1 MTGGGE
7 VGERAI
13 SRGQQLLTLQ
23 ETDEEIAQLET
34 EIAVLEA
41 ALAGDIELDRLRA
54 AERAAEAERQE
65 AEERCRGVERDL
77 SGVRQRARSLE
88 RRLYDGSVRNP
99 QDLLGMQRDLVAL
112 KPRLDELEAS
122 LLECMEASESAES
135 GVAGARSA
143 VAARDAE
150 RGSQEAPRRE
160 RLALA
165 RTELGEMRAG
175 RAASAAAALP
185 GDVRIYERVAAH
197 WKPAVVHLQGD
208 SCGGC
213 HLPLGIREANQVR
226 SGDGLVQCSK
236 CDRVV
241 VR

>member
-7 VGERAI
+7 VGERAT
-13 SRGQQLLTLQ
+13 SRGQHLLTLQ
-23 ETDEEIAQLET
+23 ETDDQITLLEKEI
-34 EIAVLEA
+34 A
-41 ALAGDIELDRLRA
+41 ALASALNRDPELERLRDE
-54 AERAAEAERQE
+54 ERAADAERQA
-65 AEERCRGVERDL
+65 AEERCRGVEREL

-99 QDLLGMQRDLVAL
+99 QDLLGMQRDLTAL
-112 KPRLDELEAS
+112 KPRLDQLEAS
-122 LLECMEASESAES
+122 LLECMEASESAET
-135 GVAGARSA
+135 GVAVTRSA
-143 VAARDAE
+143 VAAREVE

-160 RLALA
+160 RLTLA
-165 RTELGEMRAG
+165 RTELDDQRAV
-175 RAASAAAALP
+175 RAAAVAATGA

-197 WKPAVVHLQGD
+197 WKPAVVHLRGD